1 MKLPVGSTL
10 TNKDGEK
17 YTIEKIVDGYPWPWT
32 NKPIPKDAK
41 VKEFLGQGGFGITYL
56 ASRKIKVGG
65 ISQTHWF
72 AIKEFFVKGK
82 CGRGDDGQYVV
93 FESLADEAEISGF
106 IQEAQRLMTLDHP
119 GIVKV
124 VDVLEANNTAY
135 YVMEYHEGG
144 TLQQLVQPKEGET
157 NPLSAPEVVNMMR
170 QVLDAVNY
178 LHSKHFMHCD
188 IKPANIVLSNNS
200 PVLIDFGEARHFN
213 AKGEPTTTQ
222 KGSIGF
228 TRGYSPV
235 ELMAGNVDRFTPKYD
250 VYALGATIFCLLT
263 GKDPLDS
270 AQIVEQPDYFETHLG
285 SIGIPDSLYQAIVR
299 AMAYNINDRTKD
311 VKTLMQEVGTAPMPK
326 ELPQGYQLRV
336 GDDVFEILEP
346 GNIGPCYIEYVAHRQ
361 CKSDR
366 KGQAASNRYCLMEFF
381 VDGSTER
388 ARDRSVMNV
397 KRNGA
402 EYEVFCNAL
411 QTHKTEKGFVEFEA
425 NGTVYYAYRLPWLE
439 MWTNIKTTIRR
450 IPPYVGYIV
459 GVLVLA
465 VCFYMAV
472 SFIDWGGLFRFQTGG
487 EANGDSLVTKSLK
500 TDTAKGDVNGNEAN
514 SAKLSESSQMPESH
528 VTEHTQQITGS
539 ASGNTPSGHSSGS
552 TSASSNKIKTEEHV
566 VNPEGK
572 IKNDNVDQPGKKD
585 DVNNG
590 NSKDSEVHGANK
602 YN

>member
-285 SIGIPDSLYQAIVR
+285 NIGIPDSLYQAIVR

-336 GDDVFEILEP
+336 GDDVLEILEP
-346 GNIGPCYIEYVAHRQ
+346 GSIGPYYIEYVAHRQ
-361 CKSDR
+361 GKNDR
-366 KGQAASNRYCLMEFF
+366 KGQAANNRYSLMEFF

-388 ARDRSVMNV
+388 ARNRSVKNV
-397 KRNGA
+397 KKNGA
-402 EYEVFCNAL
+402 EYEAFCNEL
-411 QTHKTEKGFVEFEA
+411 QTHKAAKGFVEFEA
-425 NGTVYYAYRLPWLE
+425 NGTVYYAYRMRGLKEIW
-439 MWTNIKTTIRR
+439 IKTKATICCV
-450 IPPYVGYIV
+450 PPIVGYIA

-472 SFIDWGGLFRFQTGG
+472 SFIDWNGLFSSQPKDATK
-487 EANGDSLVTKSLK
+487 GDSLLTVSLK
-500 TDTAKGDVNGNEAN
+500 TDTIKNEG
-514 SAKLSESSQMPESH
+514 SENVATATTQSETSQMSQTSGH
-528 VTEHTQQITGS
+528 NQQIAGSASASVQATGS
-539 ASGNTPSGHSSGS
+539 AP
-552 TSASSNKIKTEEHV
+552 ASSNKNNNGRDV
-566 VNPEGK
+566 PPE
-572 IKNDNVDQPGKKD
+572 DNVVKDDNPGGNVDVPGKPDPKNPYD
-585 DVNNG
+585 L
-590 NSKDSEVHGANK
+590 
-602 YN
+602 